1 MDYNEWNKEINKKK
15 NMPTPGVEAGY
26 LVPNIIDAYCIKG

>member
-1 MDYNEWNKEINKKK
+1 MDYNEWNKEINKK